1 MFRIRKNDMVKV
13 TTGESRG
20 KTGKVLKVF
29 RDKNTVIIEG
39 VNFIK
44 RHMRKSQ
51 KNPQGGIIEKEA
63 AINVSK
69 VVLVHTD
76 EPTKVGYRFLKD
88 GKKVRYSKKT
98 DEVIDSIS

>member
-1 MFRIRKNDMVKV
+1 MFRIRKNDLVKV

-20 KTGKVLKVF
+20 KIGKVLKVF
-29 RDKNTVIIEG
+29 PDKNTVIIEG

-63 AINVSK
+63 PIDVSK
-69 VVLVHTD
+69 IVLIHTD
-76 EPTKVGYRFLKD
+76 VPTRVGYRFLKD

>member
-1 MFRIRKNDMVKV
+1 MFRIRKNDIVKV

-29 RDKNTVIIEG
+29 PDKNTVIIEG

>member
-29 RDKNTVIIEG
+29 PDKNTVIVEG
-39 VNFIK
+39 VSFIK

-63 AINVSK
+63 PINVSK
-69 VVLVHTD
+69 VILIHTD

>member
-1 MFRIRKNDMVKV
+1 MVKV